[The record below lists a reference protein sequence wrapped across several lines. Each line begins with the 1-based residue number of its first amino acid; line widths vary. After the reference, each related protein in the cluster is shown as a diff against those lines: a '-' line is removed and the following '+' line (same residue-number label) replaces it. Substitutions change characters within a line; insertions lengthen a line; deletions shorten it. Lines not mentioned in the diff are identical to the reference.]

1 MPAVTPTSAQI
12 IRLASRFPKASSER
26 RAFVRVALQAV
37 LPKATGRL
45 ISKKFQDQANLY
57 VQTFI
62 SLRLEEAGISEES
75 DDAQEFMVRMR
86 REVYDREW
94 VDNKASELDMQAW
107 LRGTYSP
114 SWYDG
119 YPFPKYVED
128 FINPRSGKN
137 EAAILAAAEKVHEVY
152 TRLTAVQKTII
163 AALMGY
169 KTPSNM
175 EAALS
180 EEGYKAATGTL
191 EKFEYLLD
199 LCEWATKISDPPR
212 RK

>member
-1 MPAVTPTSAQI
+1 MPAVTPTTAQI
-12 IRLASRFPKASSER
+12 TRLAARFPKASTER

-37 LPKATGRL
+37 LPKATGKP
-45 ISKKFQDQANLY
+45 INKKFQEQANLY
-57 VQTFI
+57 VQTYI
-62 SLRLEEAGISEES
+62 SLRLEEAKISEES

-94 VDNKASELDMQAW
+94 TDNKASDLDMLAW
-107 LRGTYSP
+107 LRGTYIP

-119 YPFPKYVED
+119 YTFPKYVED

-137 EAAILAAAEKVHEVY
+137 EAAILAAAEKIHGVY
-152 TRLTAVQKTII
+152 TRLSAVQKLIVAT
-163 AALMGY
+163 LMGY
-169 KTPSNM
+169 KSPSNM
-175 EAALS
+175 ESSLS
-180 EEGYKAATGTL
+180 DEGYKAAPGTL